1 MLLLM
6 AVAEVQHG
14 LTEVGFSALESAVY
28 AYLLRE
34 GPSSAYRVARALGK
48 PVANTYN
55 AVEALQKK
63 SAVAVVDDGDT
74 RLCRAVE
81 PGELLAGMQRDFV
94 ERCERAVRGLQELRR
109 RQDDDRVYTLRSRA
123 QVVARARQMLAS
135 ARKCV
140 VLDIF
145 PALLRELLPD
155 IQAAVR
161 RGVAAAA
168 IVYEPVEITHVEIVM
183 HARPKLSNEL
193 FPGGALAVGVDGC
206 EHLLALFGDTPG
218 ELCQALWTQSV
229 WLSVLQHNALVC
241 ELLTQ
246 ALDQALDGQ
255 RSFEDLRKLRER
267 MRRVSVLVA
276 PGLEKL
282 LHKQTGRRSPVTPI
296 GKPGGPNT
304 RKRGQS

>member
-1 MLLLM
+1 MLLM
-6 AVAEVQHG
+6 MSGDENHHG
-14 LTEVGFSALESAVY
+14 LTDLGFSALESAVY
-28 AYLLRE
+28 AHLLRD

-55 AVEALQKK
+55 AVEALHKK
-63 SAVAVVDDGDT
+63 SAVAVVDDGET

-94 ERCERAVRGLQELRR
+94 ERCDRAVRGLQELRR
-109 RQDDDRVYTLRSRA
+109 PQDDDRVYTLRSRA
-123 QVVARARQMLAS
+123 QVIARARQMLTS
-135 ARKCV
+135 AKKCI

-155 IQAAVR
+155 VQAAAR
-161 RGVAAAA
+161 RRVAVAA
-168 IVYEPVEITHVEIVM
+168 IVYEPVEIARVEIVM
-183 HARPKLSNEL
+183 HARPKLSSEL

-206 EHLLALFGDTPG
+206 QHLLALFGDTPE
-218 ELCQALWTQSV
+218 ELRQALWTQSV
-229 WLSVLQHNALVC
+229 WLSVLQHNGLVC

-246 ALDQALDGQ
+246 ALDQALDGK

-282 LHKQTGRRSPVTPI
+282 LNRQLKDRSTAAKLDKRNGRRT
-296 GKPGGPNT
+296 KE
-304 RKRGQS
+304 KRPS